1 MKLIMDAICTH
12 LMHVG
17 MTSQQ
22 AMKKHPFNMLN
33 VTVLLIF
40 CIDESSNVLYLVRS
54 AAGLREYMDAIYY
67 FITGLAAALNF
78 AWVTWKMPEVFRF
91 IETLEDVVNTSEFN
105 ARIKI
110 KFVRFFFETFQNRR
124 FCRACESNIEN
135 YLHANQW
142 KNKETCWNMQH
153 CIDKG
158 DSSGH
163 HNATCSWLLCCLFHY
178 WCGSRC
184 FRATTYVYVVSFFCS
199 FWGWIWMIFF
209 SNSNNIFRVQVPVWC
224 EKPGWVRIGRRN
236 SICVHD
242 KQQPHGA
249 VCFGHC
255 HCAMSDFNLHNQ
267 WYQVWV
273 RRTQHKCKGKWK
285 WFQNHSAI

>member
-110 KFVRFFFETFQNRR
+110 KFVRFFSKHFKIGVFVGLVNPTLKTIYTQTSEKIKKHVGICNT
-124 FCRACESNIEN
+124 ALIKVT
-135 YLHANQW
+135 AV
-142 KNKETCWNMQH
+142 
-153 CIDKG
+153 
-158 DSSGH
+158 
-163 HNATCSWLLCCLFHY
+163 
-178 WCGSRC
+178 
-184 FRATTYVYVVSFFCS
+184 ATTMPPALGCFVAYFTTDVGADVF
-199 FWGWIWMIFF
+199 
-209 SNSNNIFRVQVPVWC
+209 
-224 EKPGWVRIGRRN
+224 EL
-236 SICVHD
+236 
-242 KQQPHGA
+242 PHTS
-249 VCFGHC
+249 
-255 HCAMSDFNLHNQ
+255 M
-267 WYQVWV
+267 W
-273 RRTQHKCKGKWK
+273 
-285 WFQNHSAI
+285 